1 MKVAILL
8 ISIAI
13 LAFRNSFY
21 PHRVTLKDAK
31 QTAAYIQTNYANRDN
46 MTADADTAFVSKAIQ
61 ANRHEVM
68 MAQLALQKSTSAEV
82 KALAQK
88 LVTDHTQLL
97 QQLQNLQGSNTS
109 NNPALSNDSMSN
121 SSDSTG
127 VNNMYNDIS
136 GITFDRQWI
145 SDMITGH
152 QKAIADF
159 KVELTKTDDG
169 GLKALINNALPVMQE
184 HLRQLQ
190 VLRGKMM

>member
-1 MKVAILL
+1 MKITILL
-8 ISIAI
+8 ISIAV
-13 LAFRNSFY
+13 LAFKNSFCT
-21 PHRVTLKDAK
+21 HDQTLKDTK
-31 QTAAYIQTNYANRDN
+31 ETAAYIQAKYVSEN
-46 MTADADTAFVSKAIQ
+46 MTIDTAFVSKAIQ
-61 ANRHEVM
+61 ANQHEIM
-68 MAQLALQKSTSAEV
+68 MAQMALQKSTSAEV

-97 QQLQNLQGSNTS
+97 QQLQNLQGSSNN

-127 VNNMYNDIS
+127 VNNMYNNIS

-145 SDMITGH
+145 SDMTVGH

-159 KVELTKTDDG
+159 KMELTKTNDA
-169 GLKALINNALPVMQE
+169 GLKALINNALPVMQD